1 MGVEPPFVEVAV
13 NDTKVPE
20 HKEMKLDDMVTVGE
34 TEVPIAMV
42 IALLITLVEV
52 AQVALLVSLQTII
65 SLLLKMDEVKTGEFV
80 PTFNPL
86 TCH

>member
-20 HKEMKLDDMVTVGE
+20 HIEMELDDMVTVGE
-34 TEVPIAMV
+34 TEVPIEMV

-65 SLLLKMDEVKTGEFV
+65 SLLFNRVEVNTGAFV